1 MLLPLLKK
9 WSRLTLICHDV
20 ETLLST
26 CFLKVS
32 VLPPMVYYLRIQPF
46 PDREQFKN
54 ELCCF
59 RLLHKFLTW
68 HNLLNV
74 LKFTLHVIIFFYY
87 YYLICCCRLSCPGTS
102 SLLHHKHVNNLRDF
116 FMTGCSFF
124 YLMLD

>member
-1 MLLPLLKK
+1 MESQSNFNLQVSLVKFLNYQVIWGSHWQDGVLLPLLKK

-68 HNLLNV
+68 HNLSNV
-74 LKFTLHVIIFFYY
+74 LKFTLHVIIFF
-87 YYLICCCRLSCPGTS
+87 IIII
-102 SLLHHKHVNNLRDF
+102 
-116 FMTGCSFF
+116 
-124 YLMLD
+124 